1 MLDSRII
8 YSHTK
13 TMLAT
18 NLLKKVESFGSRQK
32 SWQVM
37 KRGCVTRCM
46 RKILSH
52 IYYAFGKIYFFMFRT
67 LEFYTNN
74 KKTIGIFLTKMYQFL
89 IQLLKLNSKFI
100 LAHQSLWLKTDII
113 FAPEK
118 FKTAI
123 YLYSE
128 TKIPHEICWFISV
141 KIKTLRKYNPSC
153 LSCKTERDNW
163 NT

>member
-1 MLDSRII
+1 
-8 YSHTK
+8 
-13 TMLAT
+13 
-18 NLLKKVESFGSRQK
+18 
-32 SWQVM
+32 
-37 KRGCVTRCM
+37 M

-52 IYYAFGKIYFFMFRT
+52 IYYALGKIYFFMFRT

-123 YLYSE
+123 
-128 TKIPHEICWFISV
+128 
-141 KIKTLRKYNPSC
+141 
-153 LSCKTERDNW
+153 
-163 NT
+163 